1 MPKAGSSAPIGYIYD
16 PDPSREGGGGV
27 TCCIC
32 SLLHTLLFQRARKLG
47 SGSEVRVAVIAAANA
62 VATAMAMKVAPA
74 MATATARW
82 WFSGGRGGGGSN
94 DDSG

>member
-1 MPKAGSSAPIGYIYD
+1 MTPTPLAT
-16 PDPSREGGGGV
+16 GGGGV
-27 TCCIC
+27 TCCVC

-47 SGSEVRVAVIAAANA
+47 SGSEVRAAVIAAANA
-62 VATAMAMKVAPA
+62 VATAMAMEVAVA

-82 WFSGGRGGGGSN
+82 WFSGGSGGGGSN